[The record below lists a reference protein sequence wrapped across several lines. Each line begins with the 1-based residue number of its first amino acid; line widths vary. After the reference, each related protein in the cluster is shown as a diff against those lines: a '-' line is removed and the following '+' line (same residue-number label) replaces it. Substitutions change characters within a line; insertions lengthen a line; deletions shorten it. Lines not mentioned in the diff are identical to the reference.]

1 MRANPVHSNPQVTP
15 GTSLQARLTGSRA
28 AVPAP
33 VHQPVPAPTGAES
46 ANPWV
51 VASRTPGAGA
61 LVPAQAAPVAPLVV
75 DYAAVRLIKKEVG
88 ERLTELLRARPGLS
102 AEAQEQQGRHL
113 INEQVAIWSD
123 AEAVRRGVASSAAED
138 AIMAQAVFDLQFRA
152 GRLQA
157 HLDNPLVENIFINGA
172 SDVWLDFTD
181 GRRVR
186 VPRVADSDEEL
197 RELMRDLAR
206 RTTGQNERSLST
218 ADPFLALRLSDG
230 SRLQAMIEVTPG
242 TYVTIRR
249 HSMRDADLPEL
260 VERGMLDTTLEAFL
274 RAAVRAEKNIMVVG
288 GQAAG
293 KTTLL
298 RALLREIDPDERFAT
313 LETEYE
319 LFAHENGFHRQ
330 VVPMEARESNGEMV
344 GGVAAGEITL
354 MDLMYRA
361 LRMTLTRIVVGEV
374 RGPEIVAMLQAMTN
388 GAGGNLCT
396 LHAIRPS
403 VVFDRIAEL
412 YLLAQAN
419 MSEQL
424 AYRQAANGLDF
435 IVFVSSIDETRIGG
449 HRHRFLSHVLEV
461 TGIGEGGRPET
472 NAIFG
477 PRPEW
482 NEPRAVPLML
492 PRCINDL
499 RRVGFDA
506 TLLNEPGGTWPTSLP
521 LLITEDA
528 L

>member
-1 MRANPVHSNPQVTP
+1 M
-15 GTSLQARLTGSRA
+15 
-28 AVPAP
+28 
-33 VHQPVPAPTGAES
+33 
-46 ANPWV
+46 
-51 VASRTPGAGA
+51 
-61 LVPAQAAPVAPLVV
+61 
-75 DYAAVRLIKKEVG
+75 DYGAVRLIKKEVG
-88 ERLTELLRARPGLS
+88 ERLTDLLRSRPGLS
-102 AEAQEQQGRHL
+102 VASQEQQGRHL
-113 INEQVAIWSD
+113 IAEQVAIWSD
-123 AEAVRRGVASSAAED
+123 AEAIKRGTATSQAED
-138 AIMAQAVFDLQFRA
+138 AAIAQAVFDLQFRA

-157 HLDNPLVENIFINGA
+157 HLDNPLVENIFINSY

-181 GRRVR
+181 GRRIQ
-186 VPRVADSDEEL
+186 VPPVADSDEEL
-197 RELMRDLAR
+197 RELLHDLAR
-206 RTTGQNERSLST
+206 RTTGQSERSLST
-218 ADPFLALRLSDG
+218 ADPFLALRLSEG
-230 SRLQAMIEVTPG
+230 SRLQAVTEVTPG

-249 HSMRDADLPEL
+249 HSMRHADLPEL
-260 VERGMLDTTLEAFL
+260 VSKGMLDSTLEEFL
-274 RAAVRAEKNIMVVG
+274 RACVRAEKNIMVVG

-319 LFAHENGFHRQ
+319 LFAHENGYHRQ
-330 VVPMEARESNGEMV
+330 VVPMEARESNGEIV
-344 GGVAAGEITL
+344 GGIAAGEITL

-419 MSEQL
+419 MSEAL

-435 IVFVSSIDETRIGG
+435 IVFVGQIDETRIGG
-449 HRHRFLSHVLEV
+449 HRHRFVSHVLEV

-472 NAIFG
+472 NTIFG

-482 NEPRAVPLML
+482 GEHRAVPLML
-492 PRCINDL
+492 PRCVNDL
-499 RRVGFDA
+499 RRAGLDMGLLDA
-506 TLLNEPGGTWPTSLP
+506 PTGAWGQALP
-521 LLITEDA
+521 LLVPEVSV
-528 L
+528 

>member
-1 MRANPVHSNPQVTP
+1 MRANPLHHNPQMPAGTRPAPSATP
-15 GTSLQARLTGSRA
+15 AATPAPRPAGHDPVNPWSALPAARVPGHEAVVPA
-28 AVPAP
+28 AVA
-33 VHQPVPAPTGAES
+33 
-46 ANPWV
+46 
-51 VASRTPGAGA
+51 
-61 LVPAQAAPVAPLVV
+61 V
-75 DYAAVRLIKKEVG
+75 DYGAVRLIKKEVG

-102 AEAQEQQGRHL
+102 TAAQEQQGRHL
-113 INEQVAIWSD
+113 INEQVAVWSD
-123 AEAVRRGVASSAAED
+123 AEAVKRGTATSSAED
-138 AIMAQAVFDLQFRA
+138 AAIAQAVFDLQFRA
-152 GRLQA
+152 GRLQQ
-157 HLDNPLVENIFINGA
+157 HLDNALVENIFINGYA
-172 SDVWLDFTD
+172 DVWLDFTD
-181 GRRVR
+181 GRRVK
-186 VPRVADSDEEL
+186 VTPVADSDEEL
-197 RELMRDLAR
+197 RELLRDLAR
-206 RTTGQNERSLST
+206 RTTGQAERSLST

-230 SRLQAMIEVTPG
+230 SRLQAVIDVTPG

-249 HSMRDADLPEL
+249 HSMRHADLPEL
-260 VERGMLDTTLEAFL
+260 VGRGMLDTTLEQFL

-313 LETEYE
+313 LETEHE
-319 LFAHENGFHRQ
+319 LFAHENGYHRQ

-344 GGVAAGEITL
+344 AGQAAGEITL

-396 LHAIRPS
+396 LHAIHPS

-419 MSEQL
+419 MSESL

-435 IVFVSSIDETRIGG
+435 IVFVSSIDETKIGG
-449 HRHRFLSHVLEV
+449 HRHRFVSHVLEV

-477 PRPEW
+477 PRPDW
-482 NEPRAVPLML
+482 NEHRALPLML
-492 PRCINDL
+492 PRCITDL
-499 RRVGFDA
+499 RRAGFDA
-506 TLLNEPGGTWPTSLP
+506 SLLNSPAGAWPAALP
-521 LLITEDA
+521 LLVEGA

>member
-1 MRANPVHSNPQVTP
+1 MPS
-15 GTSLQARLTGSRA
+15 GL
-28 AVPAP
+28 
-33 VHQPVPAPTGAES
+33 
-46 ANPWV
+46 
-51 VASRTPGAGA
+51 
-61 LVPAQAAPVAPLVV
+61 AAPL

-88 ERLTELLRARPGLS
+88 ERLTDLLRARPGLS
-102 AEAQEQQGRHL
+102 EASREQQGRHL
-113 INEQVAIWSD
+113 IAEQVAIWSD
-123 AEAVRRGVASSAAED
+123 AEAVKRGAATSGAED
-138 AIMAQAVFDLQFRA
+138 AAIAQAVFDLQFRA

-157 HLDNPLVENIFINGA
+157 HLDNPLVENIFINSY

-181 GRRVR
+181 GRRVQ
-186 VPRVADSDEEL
+186 VPQVADSDEEL
-197 RELMRDLAR
+197 RELLHDLAR
-206 RTTGQNERSLST
+206 RTTGQSERSLST
-218 ADPFLALRLSDG
+218 ADPFLALRLSEG
-230 SRLQAMIEVTPG
+230 SRLQAVTEVTPG

-260 VERGMLDTTLEAFL
+260 VSKGMLDTTLEEFL
-274 RAAVRAEKNIMVVG
+274 RACVRAEKNVMIVG

-319 LFAHENGFHRQ
+319 LFAHENNYHRQ
-330 VVPMEARESNGEMV
+330 VVPMEARESNGEVV
-344 GGVAAGEITL
+344 GGIAAGQITL

-419 MSEQL
+419 MSEAL

-435 IVFVSSIDETRIGG
+435 IVFVGQIDETRIGG
-449 HRHRFLSHVLEV
+449 HRHRFVSHVLEV

-472 NAIFG
+472 NTIFG

-482 NEPRAVPLML
+482 GEHRAVPLML
-492 PRCINDL
+492 PRCVNDL
-499 RRVGFDA
+499 RRAGLNMSLLDA
-506 TLLNEPGGTWPTSLP
+506 PTGAWGEALP
-521 LLITEDA
+521 LLVPEVSV
-528 L
+528 

>member
-1 MRANPVHSNPQVTP
+1 MRASPLHGDPQVAA
-15 GTSLQARLTGSRA
+15 GTLQARLA
-28 AVPAP
+28 APR
-33 VHQPVPAPTGAES
+33 PVPAGA
-46 ANPWV
+46 P
-51 VASRTPGAGA
+51 P
-61 LVPAQAAPVAPLVV
+61 APLAPADPRAALTPAVTSAV
-75 DYAAVRLIKKEVG
+75 PTMDYAAVRLIKKEVG
-88 ERLTELLRARPGLS
+88 ERLTDLLRARPGMS
-102 AEAQEQQGRHL
+102 AAAQEQQGRHL
-113 INEQVAIWSD
+113 INEQVAVWSD
-123 AEAVRRGVASSAAED
+123 AEAVKRGVATSPAED
-138 AIMAQAVFDLQFRA
+138 AAIAQAVFDLQFRA
-152 GRLQA
+152 GRLQQ
-157 HLDNPLVENIFINGA
+157 HLDNTAVENIFINGYA
-172 SDVWLDFTD
+172 EVWLDFTD
-181 GRRVR
+181 GRRIQVA
-186 VPRVADSDEEL
+186 PVADSDEEL
-197 RELMRDLAR
+197 RELLRDLAR
-206 RTTGQNERSLST
+206 RTTGQAERSLST

-230 SRLQAMIEVTPG
+230 SRLQAVIDVTPG

-249 HSMRDADLPEL
+249 HSMRHADLPEL
-260 VERGMLDTTLEAFL
+260 VDRGMLDSTLEAFL
-274 RAAVRAEKNIMVVG
+274 RACVRAEKNVMIVG

-319 LFAHENGFHRQ
+319 LFAHENGHHRQ

-344 GGVAAGEITL
+344 AGQAAGEITL

-396 LHAIRPS
+396 LHAIHPS

-419 MSEQL
+419 MSEAL
-424 AYRQAANGLDF
+424 AYRQAANGLHF
-435 IVFVSSIDETRIGG
+435 IVFVSSIDETKIGG
-449 HRHRFLSHVLEV
+449 HRHRFVSHVLEV

-482 NEPRAVPLML
+482 GELRAVPLMH

-499 RRVGFDA
+499 RRAGFDA
-506 TLLNEPGGTWPTSLP
+506 GLLNVPSGAWPAALP
-521 LLITEDA
+521 LLVDEGAA

>member
-1 MRANPVHSNPQVTP
+1 M
-15 GTSLQARLTGSRA
+15 
-28 AVPAP
+28 
-33 VHQPVPAPTGAES
+33 
-46 ANPWV
+46 
-51 VASRTPGAGA
+51 
-61 LVPAQAAPVAPLVV
+61 
-75 DYAAVRLIKKEVG
+75 DYAAVRLIKKDVG
-88 ERLTELLRARPGLS
+88 ERLTELLRARPSLS
-102 AEAQEQQGRHL
+102 PEAQEQQGRAL
-113 INEQVAIWSD
+113 INEVVALWSD

-138 AIMAQAVFDLQFRA
+138 SAIAQAVFDLQFRA

-157 HLDNPLVENIFINGA
+157 HLDNPLVENIFINSA

-197 RELMRDLAR
+197 RELLRDLAR

-260 VERGMLDTTLEAFL
+260 VERGMLDTTLEQFL

-388 GAGGNLCT
+388 GAGGTLCT

-506 TLLNEPGGTWPTSLP
+506 SLLNEPGGTWPSTLP

>member
-1 MRANPVHSNPQVTP
+1 MRASPLHNNPVVAD
-15 GTSLQARLTGSRA
+15 TSLQARLALPRPVVGASGPGSTRPPATGRVDPRQALPSPT
-28 AVPAP
+28 AVTSP
-33 VHQPVPAPTGAES
+33 VT
-46 ANPWV
+46 
-51 VASRTPGAGA
+51 
-61 LVPAQAAPVAPLVV
+61 V
-75 DYAAVRLIKKEVG
+75 DYTAVRLIKKEVG
-88 ERLTELLRARPGLS
+88 DRLTELLRSRPGLS
-102 AEAQEQQGRHL
+102 AAAQEQQGRHL
-113 INEQVAIWSD
+113 INEQVAVWSD
-123 AEAVRRGVASSAAED
+123 AEAVKRGTATSAAED
-138 AIMAQAVFDLQFRA
+138 AATAQAVFDLQFRA
-152 GRLQA
+152 GRLQQ
-157 HLDNPLVENIFINGA
+157 HLDNSLVENIFINTYT
-172 SDVWLDFTD
+172 DVWLDFTD

-186 VPRVADSDEEL
+186 VAPVADSDDEL
-197 RELMRDLAR
+197 RELLRDLAR
-206 RTTGQNERSLST
+206 RTTGQSERSLST

-230 SRLQAMIEVTPG
+230 SRLQAVIDVTPG

-249 HSMRDADLPEL
+249 HGMRHADLPEL
-260 VERGMLDTTLEAFL
+260 VGRGMLDTTLEQFL
-274 RAAVRAEKNIMVVG
+274 RACVRAEKNVMIVG

-298 RALLREIDPDERFAT
+298 RALLKEIDPDERFAT

-319 LFAHENGFHRQ
+319 LFAHENGHHRQ
-330 VVPMEARESNGEMV
+330 VVPMEARESNGERV

-396 LHAIRPS
+396 LHAIHPS

-419 MSEQL
+419 MSEAL
-424 AYRQAANGLDF
+424 AYRQAANGLHF
-435 IVFVSSIDETRIGG
+435 IVFVSSTDETKIGG
-449 HRHRFLSHVLEV
+449 HRHRFVSHVLEV

-482 NEPRAVPLML
+482 NEHRAVPLMH

-499 RRVGFDA
+499 RRAGFDSS
-506 TLLNEPGGTWPTSLP
+506 LLGEPGGAWPAALP
-521 LLITEDA
+521 LLVTEGGGA

>member
-1 MRANPVHSNPQVTP
+1 MRANPLHDSPQVAVGAP
-15 GTSLQARLTGSRA
+15 LQARLSGRPSPVLASPPGTTGPADPRTPSPA
-28 AVPAP
+28 GAASVLAVP
-33 VHQPVPAPTGAES
+33 GA
-46 ANPWV
+46 V
-51 VASRTPGAGA
+51 
-61 LVPAQAAPVAPLVV
+61 QV
-75 DYAAVRLIKKEVG
+75 DYASVRLIKKEVG
-88 ERLTELLRARPGLS
+88 DRLTDLLRVRPGMS
-102 AEAQEQQGRHL
+102 AAAQEQQGRHL
-113 INEQVAIWSD
+113 INEQVAVWSD
-123 AEAVRRGVASSAAED
+123 AEAVKRGAATSQAED
-138 AIMAQAVFDLQFRA
+138 SAIAQAVFDLQFRA
-152 GRLQA
+152 GRLQQ
-157 HLDNPLVENIFINGA
+157 HLDNMLVENIFINGFR
-172 SDVWLDFTD
+172 DVWLDFTD
-181 GRRVR
+181 GRRIQVA
-186 VPRVADSDEEL
+186 PVADSDEEL
-197 RELMRDLAR
+197 RELLRDLAR
-206 RTTGQNERSLST
+206 RTTGQSERSLST

-230 SRLQAMIEVTPG
+230 SRLQAVIDVTPG

-249 HSMRDADLPEL
+249 HSMRHADLPDL
-260 VERGMLDTTLEAFL
+260 VGRGMLDTTLEQFL
-274 RAAVRAEKNIMVVG
+274 RACVRAEKNVMVVG

-298 RALLREIDPDERFAT
+298 RALLKEIDPDERFAT

-319 LFAHENGFHRQ
+319 LFAHENGHHRQ

-344 GGVAAGEITL
+344 AGQAAGEITL

-396 LHAIRPS
+396 LHAIHPS

-419 MSEQL
+419 MSESL
-424 AYRQAANGLDF
+424 AYRQAANGLHF
-435 IVFVSSIDETRIGG
+435 IVFVSSIDETKIGG
-449 HRHRFLSHVLEV
+449 HRHRFVSHILEV

-477 PRPEW
+477 PRLEW
-482 NEPRAVPLML
+482 GEHRAVPLMQ

-499 RRVGFDA
+499 RRAGFDSA
-506 TLLNEPGGTWPTSLP
+506 LLNEPGGAWTAALSLMVD
-521 LLITEDA
+521 EGAA